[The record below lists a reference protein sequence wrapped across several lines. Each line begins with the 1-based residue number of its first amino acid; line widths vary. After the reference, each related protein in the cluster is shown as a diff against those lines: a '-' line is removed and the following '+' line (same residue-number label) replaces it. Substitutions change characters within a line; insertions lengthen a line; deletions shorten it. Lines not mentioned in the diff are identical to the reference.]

1 MNERKAIE
9 NMFDRESKQEKN
21 LELRE
26 RDLKRQRQQETDS
39 RSRDAQDKKDAKDE
53 KMEALL
59 RKVDAD
65 FLAMIK
71 EAEDDE
77 SKTAEA
83 SSIDAVNDD
92 DK

>member
-1 MNERKAIE
+1 
-9 NMFDRESKQEKN
+9 
-21 LELRE
+21 
-26 RDLKRQRQQETDS
+26 
-39 RSRDAQDKKDAKDE
+39 
-53 KMEALL
+53 MEELL

-77 SKTAEA
+77 SKGVEGTPLNADPA
-83 SSIDAVNDD
+83 D

>member
-1 MNERKAIE
+1 
-9 NMFDRESKQEKN
+9 
-21 LELRE
+21 
-26 RDLKRQRQQETDS
+26 
-39 RSRDAQDKKDAKDE
+39 
-53 KMEALL
+53 MEALL

-77 SKTAEA
+77 SKVAE
-83 SSIDAVNDD
+83 SSSLESGNHDLLE

>member
-1 MNERKAIE
+1 MCDGVQVEAR
-9 NMFDRESKQEKN
+9 F
-21 LELRE
+21 LE
-26 RDLKRQRQQETDS
+26 
-39 RSRDAQDKKDAKDE
+39 AQDKKDAKDD

-77 SKTAEA
+77 SKVQEN
-83 SSIDAVNDD
+83 IPMMM
-92 DK
+92 